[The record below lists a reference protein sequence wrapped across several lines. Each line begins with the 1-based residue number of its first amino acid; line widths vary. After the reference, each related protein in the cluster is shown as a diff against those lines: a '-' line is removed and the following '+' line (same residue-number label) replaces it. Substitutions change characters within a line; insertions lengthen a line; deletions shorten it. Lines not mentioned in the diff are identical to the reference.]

1 MQLWQS
7 PQLNK
12 NLNPYEL
19 NEEVGKSVKRPK
31 TKGDK
36 ENFVIPQNDLNMIK
50 NITSNYFL
58 FENTTSIYNSSEVMA
73 NVTNKVKFIA
83 CVKSILNSIA
93 KVIFFITRKY
103 N

>member
-19 NEEVGKSVKRPK
+19 NDEVDKSIKK
-31 TKGDK
+31 TKAKGHT

-58 FENTTSIYNSSEVMA
+58 FENTTSILNTTEFMV
-73 NVTNKVKFIA
+73 NITTKVKL
-83 CVKSILNSIA
+83 VKI
-93 KVIFFITRKY
+93 
-103 N
+103 

>member
-1 MQLWQS
+1 VQLWQS

-31 TKGDK
+31 TKGNK

-73 NVTNKVKFIA
+73 NITTKVKFIA
-83 CVKSILNSIA
+83 HFKSILNSIN
-93 KVIFFITRKY
+93 KNNRLHLRKY